1 MRVIIHLLSLFGLI
15 ILSCK
20 NEKVIH
26 KFDSTFQKNLN
37 ALFKDAST
45 SPLNAKD
52 LKQFSTLD
60 FFPLDSNFVVR
71 AKIER
76 TPNSNF
82 FDMKTNTKRVSKE
95 RVYGIL
101 IFNLKGNEYRLN
113 IYQNKSAMENQSNE
127 LFLPFLDDTN
137 GMSSYGGGRYLDLQI
152 PTSDSLWLD
161 FNRAYNPH
169 CAYNERYSC
178 PIVPRD
184 NYIPIRVTAGVKRYI
199 KP

>member
-1 MRVIIHLLSLFGLI
+1 MRVVIQFLGVFGLV

-20 NEKVIH
+20 NEKVIQ
-26 KFDSTFQKNLN
+26 KFDSEFQKNLN
-37 ALFKDAST
+37 AVFKDAST
-45 SPLNAKD
+45 SPLNTKD

-76 TPNSNF
+76 TPNSDF
-82 FDMKTNTKRVSKE
+82 FDMKTNTQRFSKE
-95 RVYGIL
+95 RVYGIV
-101 IFNLKGNEYRLN
+101 IFNLKGIEYRLN
-113 IYQNKSAMENQSNE
+113 IYQNKSALENQTNE

-137 GMSSYGGGRYLDLQI
+137 GITTYGGGRYLDLQI
-152 PTSDSLWLD
+152 PTSDSLWID
-161 FNRAYNPH
+161 FNRAYNPY

-184 NYIPIRVTAGVKRYI
+184 NYIPTRVTAGVKRYHNL
-199 KP
+199 

>member
-1 MRVIIHLLSLFGLI
+1 
-15 ILSCK
+15 
-20 NEKVIH
+20 
-26 KFDSTFQKNLN
+26 
-37 ALFKDAST
+37 
-45 SPLNAKD
+45 
-52 LKQFSTLD
+52 
-60 FFPLDSNFVVR
+60 
-71 AKIER
+71 
-76 TPNSNF
+76 
-82 FDMKTNTKRVSKE
+82 
-95 RVYGIL
+95 
-101 IFNLKGNEYRLN
+101 
-113 IYQNKSAMENQSNE
+113 MENQSNE

-161 FNRAYNPH
+161 FNRAYNPY